1 VGRAGAANQLP
12 NSVDV
17 GIGVNHSLIPRLSE
31 MAPANAINVRRVYQ
45 FLETPDHGGIIQ
57 PPEGAAVARA
67 DVATPG
73 DAGTGGGPSAGP
85 THPRTFPARTLP
97 ATGNGANVDT

>member
-1 VGRAGAANQLP
+1 
-12 NSVDV
+12 
-17 GIGVNHSLIPRLSE
+17 
-31 MAPANAINVRRVYQ
+31 MAPVNAINVRRVYQ
-45 FLETPDHGGIIQ
+45 FLETTDHGGIIQ

-97 ATGNGANVDT
+97 ATGNGANVDTYMQIQFSGRIVYIKQTKLTLFLVIQI